1 MDWIVSL
8 FTPGGIA
15 QAVIMLALT
24 ITAGMFLSKIK
35 VGGISLGVT
44 WILFAGIAF
53 SHFGLGI
60 DTHIL
65 HFVKEFGLI
74 LFVYSIG
81 MQVGQGFFS
90 SFKKGGVKLN
100 LFAAGIVL
108 TGVLTALIIKEV
120 TGISGQAIVGILSG
134 AVTNTPGLGA
144 AQQTYADLHGAADP
158 VIALGYAVAYPLG
171 VIGIIFTL
179 IFLRWIFKIDISAE
193 NKKLED
199 VAKDNPGE
207 TIKVALSLLNPALV
221 GKRIEDIKGFIDKG
235 FVISR
240 IKRPNGEIKIA
251 GASSVLE
258 SGSTLLVIMQ
268 KGDFPAIS
276 AFIGGEIPFVEQE
289 WEREDKSVISRRI
302 LVTKESINGKSL
314 SDLKFGKAFSITV
327 TRVNRAGVDLVASP
341 RLKLQIGDKLTVVG
355 TPEGVEA
362 AANNIG
368 NALKRLREPNLISM
382 FFGIAIGILLGSIP
396 FAIPGIP
403 QPVKLGLA
411 GGPLI
416 VALLMS
422 NFGPRLRLVTYSTI
436 SANLMI
442 REIGIS
448 LFLACV
454 GLDAG
459 KGFVDII
466 VNGGGAIWILYGAII
481 TVIPLTLIGFIGYR
495 YFKLNYFTLMGLL
508 AGSCT
513 DPPALAFANSS
524 AKNDLPAVSYATV
537 YPLTMF
543 LRVLSA
549 QLLILF
555 L

>member
-120 TGISGQAIVGILSG
+120 TGISGQTIVGILSG

-240 IKRPNGEIKIA
+240 IKKSNGEIKIA

-276 AFIGGEIPFVEQE
+276 AFIGGETPFVEQE
-289 WEREDKSVISRRI
+289 WEREDKSVVSRRI

-382 FFGIAIGILLGSIP
+382 FFGIALGILLGSIP

-543 LRVLSA
+543 LRVLTA

>member
-240 IKRPNGEIKIA
+240 IKKSNGEIKIA

-276 AFIGGEIPFVEQE
+276 AFIGGETPFVEQE
-289 WEREDKSVISRRI
+289 WEREDKSVVSRRI

-382 FFGIAIGILLGSIP
+382 FFGIALGILLGSIP

-543 LRVLSA
+543 LRVLTA

>member
-24 ITAGMFLSKIK
+24 ITAGMFLSKVK

-108 TGVLTALIIKEV
+108 SGVLTALIIKEV

-144 AQQTYADLHGAADP
+144 AQQAYADLYGAADP

-179 IFLRWIFKIDISAE
+179 IFLRWIFRIDISAE

-240 IKRPNGEIKIA
+240 IKKSNGEIKIA

-289 WEREDKSVISRRI
+289 WEREDKSVVSRRI

-513 DPPALAFANSS
+513 DPPALAFANTS

-543 LRVLSA
+543 LRVLTA

>member
-108 TGVLTALIIKEV
+108 SGVLTALIIKEV

-144 AQQTYADLHGAADP
+144 AQQTYADLYGAADP

-179 IFLRWIFKIDISAE
+179 IFLRWIFRIDISAE

-240 IKRPNGEIKIA
+240 IKKSNGEIKIA

-289 WEREDKSVISRRI
+289 WEREDKSVVSRRI

-513 DPPALAFANSS
+513 DPPALAFANTS

-543 LRVLSA
+543 LRVLTA